1 MSAARPVPI
10 DPFALHA
17 RGPVRLMA
25 HLVAGYPDMNATLAA
40 ADGLAAGG
48 VSFFEI
54 QFPFSDPSADGPA
67 IQTACSESLRT
78 GFTVSDGFALT
89 AKLATLYPE
98 IPVYVMS
105 YANLV
110 FHAGIETFVKRAW
123 DAGVSGLIVP
133 DLPFDSDEGL
143 DLACRKAGLLFVPV
157 AAPSMADDRI
167 ALLGARRFPLVY
179 AALRAGITGQQ
190 THIDASTHA
199 FLSRLKERSGGVS
212 KILGGFG
219 IRTGEQT
226 RLLAPMVHAVIVGSR
241 FVEEIASVYAPRGE
255 SPSTD
260 LLREALRQKAAEFT
274 GLDGRDLAL
283 L

>member
-1 MSAARPVPI
+1 MSASQTVRV
-10 DPFALHA
+10 DPFAEHA

-25 HLVAGYPDMNATLAA
+25 HLVAGYPDMETTLAA

-67 IQTACSESLRT
+67 IQTACSESLGK

-89 AKLATLYPE
+89 AKLAERYPD
-98 IPVYVMS
+98 IPVYIMS

-110 FHAGIETFVKRAW
+110 FHAGIEAFAQRARA
-123 DAGVSGLIVP
+123 AGVSGLIVP

-143 DLACRKAGLLFVPV
+143 DVACRSAGLLFVPV
-157 AAPSMADDRI
+157 AAPSMSDDRI

-190 THIDASTHA
+190 TVVDGSTLG
-199 FLSRLKERSGGVS
+199 FLSRLKEASGGAS
-212 KILGGFG
+212 RILGGFG
-219 IRTGEQT
+219 IRTGEQS
-226 RLLAPMVHAVIVGSR
+226 RSLAPAVHAVIVGSR
-241 FVEEIASVYAPRGE
+241 FVEEIAAVCSSSGAYSAALSG
-255 SPSTD
+255 D
-260 LLREALRQKAAEFT
+260 LRDALQRKAAEFI
-274 GLDGRDLAL
+274 A
-283 L
+283 